1 MLWRGLGYLPCLHT
15 GTAAVPSV
23 AERPQRRSQLQELL
37 TLKTGLHTKR
47 RRARSNLSIS
57 ILLTT
62 AIVATGSTMFV
73 LDRARATAPSLGWA
87 WSGSMRFAFRP
98 PWCSWCWRRCGRLC
112 WRSGLGSQRVPLRLV
127 EPWQEVVDGAGT
139 FAAHHCGRC
148 RWLDREF
155 TLSVNFNPR
164 DHDLG
169 QQPAL
174 RERADWQGSR
184 CQAP

>member
-37 TLKTGLHTKR
+37 TLKTGLHTKG

-98 PWCSWCWRRCGRLC
+98 PWCSWSFVVLEEV
-112 WRSGLGSQRVPLRLV
+112 L
-127 EPWQEVVDGAGT
+127 EVVLEEWFGVSESPAAACRAVARGGGRRGDVCGAPLW
-139 FAAHHCGRC
+139 AM
-148 RWLDREF
+148 
-155 TLSVNFNPR
+155 SVVR
-164 DHDLG
+164 
-169 QQPAL
+169 
-174 RERADWQGSR
+174 
-184 CQAP
+184 